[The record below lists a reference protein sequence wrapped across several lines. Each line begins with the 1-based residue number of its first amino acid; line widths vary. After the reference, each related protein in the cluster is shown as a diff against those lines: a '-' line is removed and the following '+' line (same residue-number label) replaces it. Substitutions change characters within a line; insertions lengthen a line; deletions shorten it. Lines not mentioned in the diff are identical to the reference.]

1 MALKLR
7 KTPIIETQ
15 DLKKI
20 YCLNGKKS
28 QESIEIR
35 ALNGVDI
42 KIMPGEMVGIVGK
55 SGSGKSTL
63 MHIIGLLDRPTS
75 GILKID
81 GKDVGREEP
90 DKLAK
95 LRNKKIGFVFQSFN
109 LLARTSALDNVA
121 MPLIYSG
128 VKAKDREE
136 KALELL
142 EKVGLGDRVK
152 NWPNQLSGGQQQ
164 RVAIARALANNPS
177 LILADEPTGNLDT
190 KSGNQIE
197 DILKEIHREG
207 NTVIVVTHDKTLA
220 KKCGRVIYL
229 KDGKVAKN
237 V

>member
-1 MALKLR
+1 MALSTKI
-7 KTPIIETQ
+7 PIIETQ
-15 DLKKI
+15 DLEKI
-20 YCLNGKKS
+20 YCLNGKKDK
-28 QESIEIR
+28 QGVEIK

-63 MHIIGLLDRPTS
+63 MHIIGLLDQPTS

-90 DKLAK
+90 DKLAS

-109 LLARTSALDNVA
+109 LLARASALDNVA

-128 VKAKDREE
+128 VPAREREE
-136 KALELL
+136 KARQLL
-142 EKVGLGDRVK
+142 EKVGLGNRVK

-190 KSGNQIE
+190 KSGDQIE
-197 DILKEIHREG
+197 EILQEIHRGG
-207 NTVIVVTHDKTLA
+207 NTVVVVTHDTTLA
-220 KKCGRVIYL
+220 KKCERVIYL
-229 KDGKVAKN
+229 KDGKV
-237 V
+237 VSHV

>member
-1 MALKLR
+1 MALSTKI
-7 KTPIIETQ
+7 PIIETQ
-15 DLKKI
+15 DLEKI
-20 YCLNGKKS
+20 YCLNGKKDK
-28 QESIEIR
+28 QGVEIK

-63 MHIIGLLDRPTS
+63 MHIIGLLDQPTS

-90 DKLAK
+90 DKLAS

-109 LLARTSALDNVA
+109 LLARASALDNVA

-128 VKAKDREE
+128 VPAREREE
-136 KALELL
+136 KARQLL
-142 EKVGLGDRVK
+142 EKVGLGNRVK

-190 KSGNQIE
+190 KSGDQIE
-197 DILKEIHREG
+197 EILKEIYREG
-207 NTVIVVTHDKTLA
+207 NTVVVVTHDATLA

-229 KDGKVAKN
+229 KDGKV
-237 V
+237 VSHV

>member
-1 MALKLR
+1 LALSTKI
-7 KTPIIETQ
+7 PIIETQ
-15 DLKKI
+15 DLEKI
-20 YCLNGKKS
+20 YCLNGKKDK
-28 QESIEIR
+28 QGVEIK

-63 MHIIGLLDRPTS
+63 MHIIGLLDQPTS

-90 DKLAK
+90 DKLAS

-109 LLARTSALDNVA
+109 LLARASALDNVA

-128 VKAKDREE
+128 VPAREREE
-136 KALELL
+136 KARQLL
-142 EKVGLGDRVK
+142 EKVGLGNRVK

-190 KSGNQIE
+190 KSGDQIE
-197 DILKEIHREG
+197 EILQEIHRGG
-207 NTVIVVTHDKTLA
+207 NTVVVVTHDTTLA
-220 KKCGRVIYL
+220 KKCERVIYL
-229 KDGKVAKN
+229 KDGKV
-237 V
+237 VSHV